1 MQYIIIAAAL
11 LLAVLGGSYWAFRMA
26 FYSSPKRTREESVA
40 LGEQYD
46 AVREEL
52 EVLRKRVEEAPC
64 EWVNIRSQDGLVL
77 SGRYCHIADGAP
89 VDIIFHGYRGT
100 VSRDCAGGF
109 SLAGKAGHNVLLPD
123 QRAHGKSGG
132 RVISF
137 GIKEQ
142 YDALAWAR
150 YAADRWKNTD
160 IWLTGVSMG
169 AATVLMASAL
179 ELPQNV
185 RGIIADCGYSSPREI
200 IRKVIGEMKLPVWAA
215 YPFARLGAWLW
226 GGFRLES
233 GSPEDSLKRAK
244 VPVLIL
250 HGEDDRFVPCGMG
263 RANYD
268 ACVSE
273 KQLVTVP
280 GAGHG
285 LSCLIDPDTYKG
297 AVAEFYEK
305 TRRKI

>member
-1 MQYIIIAAAL
+1 
-11 LLAVLGGSYWAFRMA
+11 
-26 FYSSPKRTREESVA
+26 
-40 LGEQYD
+40 
-46 AVREEL
+46 
-52 EVLRKRVEEAPC
+52 
-64 EWVNIRSQDGLVL
+64 
-77 SGRYCHIADGAP
+77 
-89 VDIIFHGYRGT
+89 
-100 VSRDCAGGF
+100 
-109 SLAGKAGHNVLLPD
+109 
-123 QRAHGKSGG
+123 
-132 RVISF
+132 
-137 GIKEQ
+137 
-142 YDALAWAR
+142 
-150 YAADRWKNTD
+150 
-160 IWLTGVSMG
+160 MG

-273 KQLVTVP
+273 KRLVTVP